1 MKIIK
6 LIYLT
11 TGILFLILGIIGLL
25 LPVVPQTAFLIG
37 GLLLIGKGSPT
48 FLKILKNNRFINKL
62 IIKFEN
68 YLK

>member
-11 TGILFLILGIIGLL
+11 TGILFLTLGIIGLL
-25 LPVVPQTAFLIG
+25 LPIVPQTAFLIG